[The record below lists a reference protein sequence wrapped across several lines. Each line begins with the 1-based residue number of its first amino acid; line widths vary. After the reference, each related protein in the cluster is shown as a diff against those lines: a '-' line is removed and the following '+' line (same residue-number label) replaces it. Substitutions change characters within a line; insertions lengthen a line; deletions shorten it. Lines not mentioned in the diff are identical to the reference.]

1 MLATDLL
8 FTIVRILVG
17 LIFVGHG
24 AQKLFGWF
32 GGYGISGTAG
42 WLEGMGVRPARFWAA
57 MSGLGEFLGG
67 LSLTLGLLTPV
78 GAAII
83 IAVMVVAIAQ
93 VHAAKGLW
101 NTGGGAE
108 YNLVI
113 IGMMVLFGL
122 MPPTLYA
129 VDYYTGYLGIPQ
141 STLFWGSLAVGL
153 LGALVSMV
161 GRSAVEEEEEL
172 RTRTS

>member
-1 MLATDLL
+1 MIATSVL
-8 FTIVRILVG
+8 FTVVRILVG
-17 LIFVGHG
+17 LIFMGHG

-32 GGYGISGTAG
+32 GGHGIAGTAG

-57 MSGLGEFLGG
+57 MSGLGEFVGGALLVLGF
-67 LSLTLGLLTPV
+67 LTPI

-83 IAVMVVAIAQ
+83 IAVMAVAIVQ
-93 VHAAKGLW
+93 VHAANGLW

-122 MPPTLYA
+122 MPPTVYS
-129 VDYYTGYLGIPQ
+129 VDYYTGFLGIPQ
-141 STLFWGSLAVGL
+141 ATLFYGSVAVML
-153 LGALVSMV
+153 LGAVASTL
-161 GRSAVEEEEEL
+161 GRAAVEEEDL